1 MLGRDGVL
9 KEIQTYNEDVDNL
22 GFDDLGGGVL
32 TTYIPAD
39 HLAFDLGR
47 CYLGGGRSFQLTDLL
62 LTDLQLIDLH
72 ILNRYSKPG

>member
-1 MLGRDGVL
+1 MH
-9 KEIQTYNEDVDNL
+9 
-22 GFDDLGGGVL
+22 L

-39 HLAFDLGR
+39 HLAFGLGR
-47 CYLGGGRSFQLTDLL
+47 CLVLGGGRSFQLTDLL